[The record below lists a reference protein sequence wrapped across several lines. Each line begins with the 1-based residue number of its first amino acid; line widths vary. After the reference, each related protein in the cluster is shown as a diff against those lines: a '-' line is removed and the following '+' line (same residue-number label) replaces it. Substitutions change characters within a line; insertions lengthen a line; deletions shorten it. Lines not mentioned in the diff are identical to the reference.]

1 MAAISETPSAPQAFR
16 GDARSRNEKSGNLAS
31 CLLVGEVLFRPLA
44 IRYDV
49 FPGHRGYD
57 TPGSQKAPS
66 AKRCIKTVKFNLSSQ
81 VTHVFTSESTE
92 RQKAHYEA
100 LQSWVWVEASR
111 PPAMRSI
118 RSW

>member
-31 CLLVGEVLFRPLA
+31 CLLAGGVLFRPLA

-49 FPGHRGYD
+49 FPGHQGCD

-66 AKRCIKTVKFNLSSQ
+66 AKRCIKTLRRMSVQ
-81 VTHVFTSESTE
+81 TDCTG
-92 RQKAHYEA
+92 QKAPSA
-100 LQSWVWVEASR
+100 KR
-111 PPAMRSI
+111 CI
-118 RSW
+118 K